1 MELSSCGIKD
11 EKDFEGGSTATC
23 VSVMESKVQILLWL
37 LDPRMDD
44 GSQLIKG
51 NAERTSSFVVL
62 ISLLKPLDPSSTI
75 YEVDLD
81 RILQSIHVYLQEL
94 GIEEIRR
101 RSLIEART
109 GSNQQQQHTQFRRSK
124 VDISSLLQNASEV
137 VEKICM
143 EKNVAAGKACM
154 RTRPATPVV
163 HDNTKAFL

>member
-37 LDPRMDD
+37 LEPRVDD
-44 GSQLIKG
+44 GSQLIKVLTVLMLRG

-137 VEKICM
+137 VE
-143 EKNVAAGKACM
+143 
-154 RTRPATPVV
+154 
-163 HDNTKAFL
+163 